1 MGSRRK
7 NSSAVE
13 ILFCR
18 ISTSLPPA
26 LIRPFQFVL
35 CPYFFCSSDLKKADL
50 AANTCPHLG
59 GVNQG
64 GGFQSPHRA
73 FFIHHIA
80 AWLRAL
86 CSRHELWFTG
96 EFSCVT
102 DFEMRSFSDCSLF
115 LLLTRYCHGGGT
127 CRSLRRKEDRRTS
140 TNVYCR
146 RLNERHRRT
155 SYGFYFCL
163 SCAADPA
170 KFDART
176 TSYVTNDVTLFQSD
190 FVRKRTA
197 EKKTS
202 LMTLKT
208 RARQS
213 VVAITTTTTII
224 PELRPIL
231 CKGATPFSE
240 SFTQTSQSYSPP
252 ENELLSCSFSR
263 KPFHYFYWQRVV
275 RVKQTNQNKCS
286 SKNRVWWW
294 NVSHGW
300 STSPFGQL
308 STRTWGQLWPQVKYH
323 FAFIKSYKNKFATSY
338 KNNNKLMIVR
348 TESVQLL
355 LCSRLRIYIH
365 LMRWHSYPP

>member
-197 EKKTS
+197 EKKNVTDDVEDKS
-202 LMTLKT
+202 TPVCRCHHNYNHNHP
-208 RARQS
+208 RAETDS
-213 VVAITTTTTII
+213 VQRSYALLRVIHSNITKLQPSRERVAILFFLKETFS
-224 PELRPIL
+224 LFL
-231 CKGATPFSE
+231 LAKG
-240 SFTQTSQSYSPP
+240 
-252 ENELLSCSFSR
+252 R
-263 KPFHYFYWQRVV
+263 
-275 RVKQTNQNKCS
+275 
-286 SKNRVWWW
+286 
-294 NVSHGW
+294 
-300 STSPFGQL
+300 
-308 STRTWGQLWPQVKYH
+308 
-323 FAFIKSYKNKFATSY
+323 
-338 KNNNKLMIVR
+338 
-348 TESVQLL
+348 
-355 LCSRLRIYIH
+355 
-365 LMRWHSYPP
+365 